1 MSCFYI
7 LGLIFI
13 PVSALI
19 SRIEELQMTELKIK
33 ASQRYVV
40 GKKTRFLRREG
51 TTPTHLFGHGIK
63 SLPLQCDTAKL
74 QQIIAQAG
82 MTRLIALDVEGDKH
96 PRSVFI
102 REIQREPC
110 SGELLHVDFYQVK
123 RTEKIRVDV
132 PIILIGEAPAMKEKG
147 RTLTHSLTSLSV
159 ESLPDKL
166 PPQIEVDLSP
176 LAEVEDAI
184 FVRDI
189 ALSPDVT
196 VITDPDQ
203 MVVRVSEA
211 RVVEEVVAEEE
222 VAEEEVAAEGV
233 EAEAEEAGEAE
244 GKEEAA
250 E

>member
-1 MSCFYI
+1 
-7 LGLIFI
+7 
-13 PVSALI
+13 
-19 SRIEELQMTELKIK
+19 MTVLKIK
-33 ASQRYVV
+33 ANQRDVV

-51 TTPTHLFGHGIK
+51 TTPTHLFGHGID
-63 SLPLQCDTAKL
+63 SLSLQCDTATL
-74 QQIIAQAG
+74 QRIIAQAG

-110 SGELLHVDFYQVK
+110 SGDLLHVDFYQVK

-166 PPQIEVDLSP
+166 PPQVEVDLSP

-189 ALSPDVT
+189 ALGPDVT
-196 VITDPDQ
+196 IVTDPDQ
-203 MVVRVSEA
+203 MIVRVSEA
-211 RVVEEVVAEEE
+211 RVVEEEVVAEAVPEGE
-222 VAEEEVAAEGV
+222 AAEEV
-233 EAEAEEAGEAE
+233 EAEAGAEGAREAGE
-244 GKEEAA
+244 KTEEAA
-250 E
+250 D

>member
-1 MSCFYI
+1 
-7 LGLIFI
+7 
-13 PVSALI
+13 
-19 SRIEELQMTELKIK
+19 MTDLNIK
-33 ASQRYVV
+33 TSTRDVL
-40 GKKTRFLRREG
+40 GKKTRFMRREG

-63 SLPLQCDTAKL
+63 SLPLQCDTAEL
-74 QQIIAQAG
+74 RRIIARAG
-82 MTRLIALDVEGDKH
+82 MTRLITLEVEGDKQ

-166 PPQIEVDLSP
+166 PPQIEVDLSS
-176 LAEVEDAI
+176 LEEVEQAI

-189 ALSPDVT
+189 ALGPDVT

-211 RVVEEVVAEEE
+211 RVVEEEVVAEAVPAGE
-222 VAEEEVAAEGV
+222 VAEE
-233 EAEAEEAGEAE
+233 AEAEGAREAGE
-244 GKEEAA
+244 KTEEAA